1 MCSITVCFLHWSGQV
16 GRVCMSFNG
25 VMVSVSVC
33 SAVCVDW
40 GPCIRT
46 CASSPYHRD
55 VAQSSFGCLEWFGG
69 GPPSPPSRVSRQLTL
84 TVGHASNARG
94 DANTAD
100 TTAAPYHVW
109 ASPSNF
115 DWEAPRRL
123 RAAPIVVG
131 ATLFGDA
138 SRQLG
143 ASKQRERRH
152 VNSSAHDVWARPT
165 LTERLHVVCGPLQP
179 S

>member
-1 MCSITVCFLHWSGQV
+1 MCSITVCSYTGLVKSV
-16 GRVCMSFNG
+16 VCVSFNG
-25 VMVSVSVC
+25 IMVSVSVC

-40 GPCIRT
+40 GPCIRI
-46 CASSPYHRD
+46 CASSPYHGD
-55 VAQSSFGCLEWFGG
+55 VAPVVVRILEWFVG

-100 TTAAPYHVW
+100 TTAAPYNVW
-109 ASPSNF
+109 ASLSNF

-123 RAAPIVVG
+123 RADPIVVG

-138 SRQLG
+138 SRQLETPE
-143 ASKQRERRH
+143 QRERCH
-152 VNSSAHDVWARPT
+152 VNLSDTTFGH
-165 LTERLHVVCGPLQP
+165 GPR
-179 S
+179 

>member
-1 MCSITVCFLHWSGQV
+1 MNRCRLYCTALEHYSGMCSITVCSYTGLVKSV
-16 GRVCMSFNG
+16 VCVSFNG

-40 GPCIRT
+40 GPCIRI
-46 CASSPYHRD
+46 CASSPYHGD
-55 VAQSSFGCLEWFGG
+55 VAPVVVRILEWFVG

-100 TTAAPYHVW
+100 TTAAPYNVW
-109 ASPSNF
+109 ASLSNF

-123 RAAPIVVG
+123 RAAPIVVRYHVVWG
-131 ATLFGDA
+131 HLASTGDA
-138 SRQLG
+138 G
-143 ASKQRERRH
+143 
-152 VNSSAHDVWARPT
+152 T
-165 LTERLHVVCGPLQP
+165 T
-179 S
+179 

>member
-1 MCSITVCFLHWSGQV
+1 MVCWWTS
-16 GRVCMSFNG
+16 
-25 VMVSVSVC
+25 
-33 SAVCVDW
+33 
-40 GPCIRT
+40 
-46 CASSPYHRD
+46 
-55 VAQSSFGCLEWFGG
+55 
-69 GPPSPPSRVSRQLTL
+69 PSPPSRVSRQLTL

-123 RAAPIVVG
+123 RAAPIVVRYHVVWG
-131 ATLFGDA
+131 HLASTLETPE
-138 SRQLG
+138 
-143 ASKQRERRH
+143 QRERRH
-152 VNSSAHDVWARPT
+152 VNLSARDVWARST
-165 LTERLHVVCGPLQP
+165 LTGRLHVVCGPLQSSWAPRCLGTPRVNWGRRNNVSPVTSTRGLKRLGTTGDEYCGP